1 MSVSV
6 FYAKTPPSPDNVSAQ
21 KSASANGT
29 NTILADDDGDGIDD
43 DIDQEPL
50 PINQNLIYLII
61 GGVVLGTTVIYRNKI
76 KKASM

>member
-6 FYAKTPPSPDNVSAQ
+6 FYAKTPPSPNNVSAQ

-29 NTILADDDGDGIDD
+29 ITTLADEDDPGTLPE
-43 DIDQEPL
+43 DI